1 VDLTVG
7 GLPRGRITEIVG
19 PVSTGR
25 TSLLDSMLAAATGRD
40 EHCVLVDTQDTFD
53 PPTAAARGVV
63 LDKLY
68 WIRCGGNTEHAMRTA
83 DLVLQSGGFGLVALD
98 LAEVP
103 QSMLNRIPP
112 TAWFRFR
119 RAVETTPTSL
129 VVVANRPLAKS
140 CASLTVEMRRR
151 RATFLR
157 GVDYEVIARKPVGKE
172 PAQFHVCLHPLA
184 AG

>member
-1 VDLTVG
+1 
-7 GLPRGRITEIVG
+7 
-19 PVSTGR
+19 
-25 TSLLDSMLAAATGRD
+25 MLAAATGRD
-40 EHCVLVDTQDTFD
+40 EFCVLVDTRDTFD

-68 WIRCGGNTEHAMRTA
+68 WVRCGGNAEHAMRTA

-98 LAEVP
+98 LGEVP

-129 VVVANRPLAKS
+129 VVVANRPMAKS
-140 CASLTVEMRRR
+140 CASLMVEMCRR